1 MLSKY
6 DSRTHLDLASAHLR
20 ELGKIIQDGKLV
32 VDGNSLTIASV
43 VAISKYVCRKSTSL
57 GYFG

>member
-6 DSRTHLDLASAHLR
+6 DSRTHLDLAKTHLR
-20 ELGKIIQDGKLV
+20 ELGKIIQDGKLI

-43 VAISKYVCRKSTSL
+43 VATAKYVRLKSTSL
-57 GYFG
+57 E